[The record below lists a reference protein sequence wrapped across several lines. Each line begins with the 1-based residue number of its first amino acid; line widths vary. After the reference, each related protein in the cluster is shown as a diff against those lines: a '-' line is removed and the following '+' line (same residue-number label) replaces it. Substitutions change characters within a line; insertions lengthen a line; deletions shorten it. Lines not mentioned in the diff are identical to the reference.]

1 MNILL
6 ITLLITVIAVDGD
19 RKGLL
24 INLFILI
31 LKLTNMKKII
41 LTVAAVFALT
51 FANAQDAKESTGG
64 AGFSNGDLYLTGTA
78 GFSSEKTGDLKN
90 DGFTLSPGLGYFV
103 TDNVAIEGQIN
114 FESAKTDNGV
124 SEVKSNGFGLAV
136 GAKYFWTPASQFS
149 LSLGANVSYMSTKI
163 DNGIGDATTKEIG
176 FNIPLGMNYFV
187 SDDWALTTSWGGFG
201 YSSNDNGGDGA
212 DKTTGFNLG
221 LDLSNITFGLLYK
234 I

>member
-1 MNILL
+1 MCDN
-6 ITLLITVIAVDGD
+6 DD

-51 FANAQDAKESTGG
+51 FANAQDKKEGSGE
-64 AGFSNGDLYLTGTA
+64 GFSNGDLYLTGTA

-90 DGFTLSPGLGYFV
+90 DGFTLSPGLGYFI
-103 TDNVAIEGQIN
+103 TDNIALEGQLT
-114 FESAKTDNGV
+114 FESSKQDNGV
-124 SEVKSNGFGLAV
+124 TENKTNGFGIAA
-136 GAKYFWTPASQFS
+136 GAKYFWTPASKFS
-149 LSLGANVSYMSTKI
+149 LSVGANISYMSTKN
-163 DNGIGDATTKEIG
+163 DNGVTDFTEKEIG

-187 SDDWALTTSWGGFG
+187 SDDFALTTSWGGFG

-221 LDLSNITFGLLYK
+221 LDLSSISFGLIYK
-234 I
+234 L